1 MERHAERRRTDQ
13 KSREAHHDVLGCN
26 EPKLEG
32 VIAAFYFEEI
42 RLDEIVCSEMALSS

>member
-13 KSREAHHDVLGCN
+13 KSREAHDDVLGDD

-32 VIAAFYFEEI
+32 VIAAFNFEEI
-42 RLDEIVCSEMALSS
+42 RLDDCM